1 MIDICQWR
9 VSIGL
14 WYSHQV
20 SYSTIRNTNST
31 NGTVHSQSVVESGKS
46 TFPAVVF
53 VLLLLILSGDIEL
66 NPGPKKG
73 ILYINHINYVHV
85 TLLATELLQ
94 SHLAQLV
101 KCITPVVYSITDE
114 LFANQLIPFDTS
126 NHIRSITGESDYR
139 KASNL
144 VHTLLLLCSINPDPV
159 QYLTK
164 ICNVILQN
172 QTNEQ
177 LREISISLLQK
188 LGKHKTFIIYMIY
201 VLFQINPL
209 THPYSLLQ

>member
-20 SYSTIRNTNST
+20 LYSTIRNTNST

-66 NPGPKKG
+66 NPGPKTG

-101 KCITPVVYSITDE
+101 KCITPVVYSVTDE

-164 ICNVILQN
+164 VCNVMLQN

-188 LGKHKTFIIYMIY
+188 LGKHKTYF
-201 VLFQINPL
+201 
-209 THPYSLLQ
+209 T

>member
-66 NPGPKKG
+66 NPGPKTG
-73 ILYINHINYVHV
+73 NYHVIHCFYCYIL
-85 TLLATELLQ
+85 ELTSTNALR
-94 SHLAQLV
+94 LLV
-101 KCITPVVYSITDE
+101 K
-114 LFANQLIPFDTS
+114 NGFDVEKKWS
-126 NHIRSITGESDYR
+126 
-139 KASNL
+139 K
-144 VHTLLLLCSINPDPV
+144 LLCLLSVPLMNIKTAHGYHFTLEEGLQWWINNG
-159 QYLTK
+159 T
-164 ICNVILQN
+164 NVSWIELISAIEDCGDSN
-172 QTNEQ
+172 IATVIK
-177 LREISISLLQK
+177 REIGI
-188 LGKHKTFIIYMIY
+188 GK
-201 VLFQINPL
+201 
-209 THPYSLLQ
+209 